1 MSIKETQVNKHLKP
15 TENVVPLR
23 PHKKPAKTEQ
33 SPLIHQIV
41 PPAKHVDKVLSCRHE
56 LKYRIRESKARAIA
70 QYIQSYIAPDR
81 YSRKCPDLQ
90 YFISSLYFD
99 SEQLHLCHETR
110 DKKANRFKL
119 RVRCYDNNPESPCFV
134 EIKRRAN
141 SVILKD
147 RARLPKNL
155 LNKVI
160 MDYHVPS
167 TLYKKDQ
174 EILRQFQLYLYSLQA
189 RPVVMVRYK
198 RQAFEDDSNNRV
210 RITFDRYLNYRPP
223 NGTVPTTNGLGW
235 QNVPMDF
242 TILEIKFTKSFPLW
256 LNGLVKIFDLKQT
269 AMSKYA
275 SSVQQSCA
283 MGLCAHLC
291 EIGV

>member
-1 MSIKETQVNKHLKP
+1 MSIKETQVNKRLKS
-15 TENVVPLR
+15 TESVVPLR
-23 PHKKPAKTEQ
+23 SREKTIK
-33 SPLIHQIV
+33 SDRAPLRQQVV
-41 PPAKHVDKVLSCRHE
+41 PKKHVDKTLSCRHE

-70 QYIQSYIAPDR
+70 QYIQSYIAPDS
-81 YSRKCPDLQ
+81 YSRKCPDFQ
-90 YFISSLYFD
+90 YPVSNLYFD
-99 SEQLHLCHETR
+99 SNQLHLCHETLN
-110 DKKANRFKL
+110 KKANRFKL
-119 RVRCYDNNPESPCFV
+119 RVRCYDDNPQSPCFV

-141 SVILKD
+141 NVILKD
-147 RARLPKNL
+147 RARLPKDIL
-155 LNKVI
+155 SKVI
-160 MDYHVPS
+160 MDYHVPGS
-167 TLYKKDQ
+167 LYKKDQ
-174 EILRQFQLYLYSLQA
+174 EILRQFQLYLCSLQA

-198 RQAFEDDSNNRV
+198 RQAFEDDSSNRV
-210 RITFDRYLNYRPP
+210 RITFDRYLSYKTPDRL
-223 NGTVPTTNGLGW
+223 VVTTNGPGW